1 MTGMEPLVGGMKNNW
16 GNACNSIF
24 HISYFEFLIVKWF
37 LEFLEFLELFWI
49 FFGTGNVLDKSI
61 CSGIILEFKIF
72 TINSFCY
79 NISGCP
85 LFGSPICDKVL
96 FQFCL
101 KQPQ

>member
-49 FFGTGNVLDKSI
+49 FFLVLETYLTNPFV
-61 CSGIILEFKIF
+61 LELFL
-72 TINSFCY
+72 NSKFLQSTVFVTTFLGAPCLDL
-79 NISGCP
+79 
-85 LFGSPICDKVL
+85 LFVIKYYFNSA
-96 FQFCL
+96 
-101 KQPQ
+101 